1 MGFNKEIA
9 VRSFGENPPS
19 IDARPVVDHWL
30 SLWRGDVLPSR
41 AEFKPKA
48 VVKALPAIAIFDVVP
63 DKSVHCR
70 LMGSAL
76 TQGLGQDPKG
86 RDWIALTRPEDRQA
100 RLQRWSDVARG
111 AIGRGL
117 RTGYRESG
125 AKQFS
130 EELLLPFAFAE
141 DDGTHQV
148 LYHISWKQTVYDP
161 TRGGVDAVNSLAE
174 QFRLI
179 DLRK

>member
-1 MGFNKEIA
+1 MSFDKQIA
-9 VRSFGENPPS
+9 IRCFEDNPPS
-19 IDARPVVDHWL
+19 IDAKPVVEYWL
-30 SLWRGDVLPSR
+30 SLWRGDALPAR
-41 AEFKPKA
+41 AEFSPKV

-63 DKSVHCR
+63 DESVYCR
-70 LMGSAL
+70 LMGSSL
-76 TQGLGQDPKG
+76 TQGMGQDPKG
-86 RDWIALTRPEDRQA
+86 KDWIALTRPEDRA
-100 RLQRWSDVARG
+100 PRLKRWSDAARG

-117 RTGYRESG
+117 RMGYRVSG

-130 EELLLPFAFAE
+130 EELLLPFGPGE
-141 DDGTHQV
+141 GSDVHQV
-148 LYHISWKQTVYDP
+148 LYHISWKQTTYDP